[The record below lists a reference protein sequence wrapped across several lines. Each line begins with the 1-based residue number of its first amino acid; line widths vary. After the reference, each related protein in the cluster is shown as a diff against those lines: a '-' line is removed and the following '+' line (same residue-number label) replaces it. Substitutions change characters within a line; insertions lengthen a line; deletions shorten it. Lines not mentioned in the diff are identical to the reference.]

1 MTPPDLFA
9 HPSRPH
15 ERRHG
20 PCGYATY
27 DGYKPWLRDEF
38 AFRCVYCLERE
49 VWYPDGAASFSV
61 DHIVAQ
67 SEDKDRVCDYTNLVY
82 ACTRCNSVRREMR
95 VLDPT
100 EVAFGGHLRLGD
112 DGLLIGVTVDGQY
125 LIKLLRLNEGRA
137 LSVRRKYLKLL
148 SLWEKYPAD
157 ALVAAII
164 LEEFGF
170 PDDMP
175 DLRTKRPPGGNAR
188 PGSEHSC
195 YFARRESDSLPA
207 TY

>member
-1 MTPPDLFA
+1 MRPDPFA
-9 HPSRPH
+9 YSSSPH

-20 PCGYATY
+20 PQGYDPY

-38 AFRCVYCLERE
+38 TYHCVYCLERE
-49 VWYPDGAASFSV
+49 RWYPNGAASFSV
-61 DHIVAQ
+61 EHVSPQ
-67 SEDKDRVCDYTNLVY
+67 SEAKDLICDYTNLVY

-95 VLDPT
+95 LLNPV
-100 EVAFGGHLRLGD
+100 EVAFGDHLRLGD

-125 LIKLLRLNEGRA
+125 LIKLLRLNEGLA
-137 LSVRRKYLKLL
+137 LSVRRKYLRLL
-148 SLWEKYPAD
+148 SLSEKYLAD
-157 ALVAAII
+157 AVIAAII

-175 DLRTKRPPGGNAR
+175 DLRTKRPPGGNSR
-188 PGSEHSC
+188 PGSEQSC
-195 YFARRESDSLPA
+195 YFARRESGSLPA